1 MFFIVLAK
9 MKGEL
14 TPEFRK
20 ATQKTLKNPPSGLKI
35 HNVFWTLGQYDFV
48 IIYEAP
54 NEKEA
59 LKIARAPEGTEVSEP
74 KVEVVEEKLPEPPI
88 ERVEVK
94 ETDSFQAQ
102 QENPQEIS
110 QNTEESQSTEIV
122 AEGEEKQET

>member
-20 ATQKTLKNPPSGLKI
+20 ATQKTLKSPHPELKI
-35 HNVFWTLGQYDFV
+35 QNVFWTLGQYDFV

-59 LKIARAPEGTEVSEP
+59 LKMGTAWGRFCHCQTMVAIPSKEAQ
-74 KVEVVEEKLPEPPI
+74 KLF
-88 ERVEVK
+88 K
-94 ETDSFQAQ
+94 
-102 QENPQEIS
+102 
-110 QNTEESQSTEIV
+110 
-122 AEGEEKQET
+122 